1 MIHHILFSFLS
12 LFFSSFTSGLS
23 KGLLPRSCLVH
34 PGVYLKAP
42 RMAPLTMKKIT
53 KARGTLFHKSELLSL
68 EPCVH
73 DIWHEYTQQLLV
85 NIYNYIK
92 TRWSALLLT
101 TSARA
106 VSRQMAFSAKLFPVY
121 PSTPAIKGLSRTSSG
136 NQAAVGTFA
145 L

>member
-1 MIHHILFSFLS
+1 
-12 LFFSSFTSGLS
+12 
-23 KGLLPRSCLVH
+23 
-34 PGVYLKAP
+34 
-42 RMAPLTMKKIT
+42 MKKIT

-106 VSRQMAFSAKLFPVY
+106 VSRQMAFSAKPFSACSEQGVEGGGP
-121 PSTPAIKGLSRTSSG
+121 
-136 NQAAVGTFA
+136 
-145 L
+145 